1 MEQSLQSLMV
11 ALRQLVGDKVYMR
24 GIEEKLKSLE
34 LTPTEKQ
41 DFIYLARD
49 LNQKKNDLSNAKNK
63 FRF

>member
-49 LNQKKNDLSNAKNK
+49 LNQKKNDFSNAKNK